1 MGKLHYIDDAIIIA
15 YLLFIT
21 LFQLA
26 KRHNGTNNAVNITKK
41 IEIPSI
47 PNEKL
52 KFNEK
57 IQNKSKIN

>member
-1 MGKLHYIDDAIIIA
+1 MYSF
-15 YLLFIT
+15 LLFII

-26 KRHNGTNNAVNITKK
+26 KRHNGINNVVNKTKK